1 MSETGSIT
9 HALRALEGGD
19 GREDAALKLWGRYFT
34 GSQNYALRKLRMMH
48 PYHHACQEEAEEV
61 AARAF
66 AKVCRGIEAGRL
78 RSRLAG
84 RDDFLKVLRWS
95 ARGEVIN
102 RVTRRPED
110 RAGGGPEDAFRG
122 RAASE
127 LDPELLL
134 LAEEE

>member
-9 HALRALEGGD
+9 EALRALEGGD
-19 GREDAALKLWGRYFT
+19 GREEAAMKLWVRYFS
-34 GSQNYALRKLRMMH
+34 GIQNYALRKLRIML
-48 PYHHACQEEAEEV
+48 PTHHASHEEAEDV

-95 ARGEVIN
+95 ARGEAIN
-102 RVTRRPED
+102 RVGRRPED
-110 RAGGGPEDAFRG
+110 RAVGGPEDAFRG
-122 RAASE
+122 RAAGE
-127 LDPELLL
+127 MDPGLM
-134 LAEEE
+134 